1 MGSDSLWLS
10 LPLWSVGTQT
20 DREALQCPPDL
31 DSCPAVCLGQVL

>member
-1 MGSDSLWLS
+1 MGSDSLWLA